1 MPALTAIPAAA
12 RSAAG
17 TGNSEEIRP
26 IPTAAPPPMAALAA
40 SRTGNPKRF
49 SKLLT

>member
-1 MPALTAIPAAA
+1 MPAPTSIPAVA

-26 IPTAAPPPMAALAA
+26 IPTAAPPRPMAALDP

-49 SKLLT
+49 LK